1 MSKKDLPK
9 SQVDAAESL
18 WQPSIDA
25 QLRLE
30 DEFVAEETPQAATG
44 DWLAAVLAEF
54 GVSPPVEMVAD
65 HFNELDEVGQEGLFG
80 ELNDA
85 CGYDFSVEVVTL
97 AKKKRLAEV
106 EKAGGGSGAAS

>member
-9 SQVDAAESL
+9 SQVDPAESL

-30 DEFVAEETPQAATG
+30 EELVPEETPEVTTG
-44 DWLAAVLAEF
+44 DWLAGVLAEH

-97 AKKKRLAEV
+97 ARKKRLAES
-106 EKAGGGSGAAS
+106 EKTGSGAAS